1 MYECLIPRILK
12 SDAILFLGSFFVSSW
27 FGMFAWSADLSDD
40 LRNKVSDFS
49 MELTQC
55 AAYYSMVSHCAEN
68 GGQAELAKTADAA
81 YHNLTPLIFESG
93 KIAGLN
99 SAALLGRLQMSIDSM
114 KADMSNTCT
123 NLAAIYKYA
132 MLCKSLVE
140 NPDERLR
147 ALLGG
152 R

>member
-1 MYECLIPRILK
+1 
-12 SDAILFLGSFFVSSW
+12 
-27 FGMFAWSADLSDD
+27 MFAWSADLSDD

-99 SAALLGRLQMSIDSM
+99 SAAAGPLARATTNGRERPRTSRATTTTWRLPVLFLG
-114 KADMSNTCT
+114 
-123 NLAAIYKYA
+123 
-132 MLCKSLVE
+132 
-140 NPDERLR
+140 
-147 ALLGG
+147 
-152 R
+152 